1 MSAHVFRFIGRR
13 IAEGSWELGEEESV
27 HLQRVLR
34 LETGSVVEICD
45 GAGWVACGQ
54 VAAMQRSRTLVHAE
68 TENFTHASPGH
79 AIAIGALKPA
89 DIDDLIAPLTE
100 LGIAE
105 IAVFLQEGA
114 AKARVADK
122 VQARW
127 TRLVDAAIKQC
138 KRPWRPSVTCWDN
151 LDEFLNAQSRQLI
164 TLDPD
169 GEQSLSEVTQK
180 MRGQEMCAVIGGEK
194 GLSAEETSRLRQA
207 GSTQAKLGAHVL
219 RARTA
224 AVAAAAHLA

>member
-1 MSAHVFRFIGRR
+1 MSAHIFRFIGHR

-34 LETGSVVEICD
+34 LGVGSVVEICD
-45 GAGWVACGQ
+45 GAGWVASGK
-54 VAAMQRSRTLVHAE
+54 VAAMHRSRSVVQTD
-68 TENFTHASPGH
+68 TENFTPASPGH

-114 AKARVADK
+114 ARARVADK

-127 TRLVDAAIKQC
+127 TRLVDSAIKQC
-138 KRPWRPSVTCWDN
+138 KRPWRPTVTCWDT
-151 LDEFLNAQSRQLI
+151 LGDYLHVQRRQLI

-169 GEQSLSEVTQK
+169 GEQNMADVTQGL
-180 MRGQEMCAVIGGEK
+180 RGKELCAVIGGEK
-194 GLSAEETSRLRQA
+194 GLSSEETTLLQKV
-207 GSTQAKLGAHVL
+207 GSIRARLGAHVL